1 VRPVVVRNVEL
12 TKQRILEAATTE
24 FSEHGFA
31 GARVDRIAANAS
43 ANKALIYSYFGNK
56 VALFAAVRYEILRQ
70 IVQDVP
76 MDPTDL
82 PGYLA
87 RRLDWQFRNPT
98 LSRIFTW
105 GTLELDDAPAI
116 AGAAEIHARKLAL
129 IAGAQQSGV
138 IGTSFTPQDVLDLI
152 DALTRPT
159 RWLGNASAAD
169 AEDFKRYKRTAVAAL
184 EKLIARD

>member
-1 VRPVVVRNVEL
+1 LRNVEL
-12 TKQRILEAATTE
+12 TKQRILEAATAE

-43 ANKALIYSYFGNK
+43 ANKSLIYAYFGNK
-56 VALFAAVRYEILRQ
+56 EALFAAVRYEILRQ

-76 MDPTDL
+76 IDPTDL

-87 RRLDWQFRNPT
+87 RRLEWQFRNPA

-116 AGAAEIHARKLAL
+116 AGASEIHARKLAL
-129 IAGAQQSGV
+129 IAGAQQAGA

-159 RWLGNASAAD
+159 RWLGNTSARD
-169 AEDFKRYKRTAVAAL
+169 VEEFERYKRIAVAAL
-184 EKLIARD
+184 EKLLAKD